1 MKVLFTGAASPLGMR
16 VLSCVLEDEKY
27 AEVWCGVHDRAV
39 SISHPKLRQFKLRLE
54 GPINLSEI
62 AAPLNQVVHFAAA
75 THARNQQDYW
85 DVNLRGTINLV
96 TAARALGCRR
106 FVYASTRCAT
116 DASGEYGKSKL
127 AAEVELQR
135 LDWDS
140 LLIVRP
146 AEIYGALGSEGI
158 DSFIGS
164 AARFHVV
171 PLLWGDKGIR
181 FAPVHVDEFVIT
193 MCALLKEQRRGVHVL
208 DICGPESLSGSAL
221 AWRIARRYAA
231 LPLPLWWPACRWM
244 LRLLH
249 ALSINPVPPDQIA
262 RLLGPKTAER
272 STADPTLI
280 RPKKL
285 FLRD

>member
-1 MKVLFTGAASPLGMR
+1 MKVLFTGASSPLGMR
-16 VLSCVLEDEKY
+16 VLRCVLEDEEY

-54 GPINLSEI
+54 CPLDLSEI
-62 AAPLNQVVHFAAA
+62 AAPLTQVVHFAAA
-75 THARNQQDYW
+75 THARDEREYW
-85 DVNLRGTINLV
+85 DVNLRGTVNLA

-106 FVYASTRCAT
+106 FVYVSTRCA
-116 DASGEYGKSKL
+116 AEGSGEYGASKL
-127 AAEVELQR
+127 AAERELQK

-146 AEIYGALGSEGI
+146 AEIYGALGREGI

-171 PLLWGDKGIR
+171 PLLWGDKRLR
-181 FAPVHVDEFVIT
+181 FAPVHADDFVNA

-208 DICGPESLSGSAL
+208 DICGPERLSGTAL

-231 LPLPLWWPACRWM
+231 LPLPLWWPAFRPM
-244 LRLLH
+244 LRVLH
-249 ALSINPVPPDQIA
+249 TLGINPVTPDQIA

-272 STADPTLI
+272 STSDRTLI
-280 RPKKL
+280 RPMKR
-285 FLRD
+285 FLSD